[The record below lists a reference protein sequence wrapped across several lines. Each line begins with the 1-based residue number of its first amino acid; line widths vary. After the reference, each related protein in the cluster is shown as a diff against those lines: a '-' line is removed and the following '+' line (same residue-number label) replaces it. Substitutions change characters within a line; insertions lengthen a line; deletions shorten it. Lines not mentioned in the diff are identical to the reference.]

1 VFLCTPFAIFRPA
14 GRRAFS
20 LSGGSPAKYPDFV
33 ASSLRFLLVVAIF
46 CSCSVS
52 FAVFFGPGPWSVG
65 CVWPINVVSGT
76 YQHRDANRTIALQVG
91 LDRFANLR
99 VFEQNAGH
107 KNVSASGVVLIT
119 ALMPEHFSSKD
130 WPPDGFVFKGVSDV
144 DGSVLIREYRA
155 TWRQIEDSGQD
166 PHYNSANEITDIT
179 DPANPITL
187 SRQKEPAAPIPWTT
201 TFVISALIVGGLLG
215 RYSAKRG
222 DKTHDSAS
230 PQ

>member
-1 VFLCTPFAIFRPA
+1 M
-14 GRRAFS
+14 
-20 LSGGSPAKYPDFV
+20 
-33 ASSLRFLLVVAIF
+33 
-46 CSCSVS
+46 S
-52 FAVFFGPGPWSVG
+52 FAGSFFGSGPWGGIVCGSG
-65 CVWPINVVSGT
+65 PIKVISGT

-107 KNVSASGVVLIT
+107 KNVSASGVVLIP

-130 WPPDGFVFKGVSDV
+130 WPPDGFVFKGVSNF

-155 TWRQIEDSGQD
+155 TWRQTEDSGQD
-166 PHYNSANEITDIT
+166 PHYQSANEITDIS
-179 DPANPITL
+179 DPTMPITL
-187 SRQKEPAAPIPWTT
+187 SRQNKPTASFPWTA
-201 TFVISALIVGGLLG
+201 TFVGSALIVGGLLG